1 MPTASKV
8 PDAVVRLESARRL
21 DPVVGAVRNIVRS
34 ALKPGATRDA
44 LHGVWLGHPL
54 HPLLTHIPI
63 GMWSAAAVVDLT
75 PGGGPTAAGLIAT
88 GCAAY
93 VPTIAAGWT
102 DWSELDEPQQRVG
115 LVHAAA
121 AATAFTCYV
130 GSLAARARGRHWQ
143 GRAWSFAG
151 LAFVTATGYLGAHL
165 SYRQAAGV
173 SRATESLQRFPAGW
187 HTLSRLDELPEGVPT
202 RREVEG
208 VDLLVIRRGSHV
220 DVLADV
226 CPHLGAP
233 LSAGSFVAVGGQG
246 CVVCPWHGSTYRLAD
261 GAVVRGPSTAPAP
274 RFETRIA
281 NGVVSVRRPGVG

>member
-1 MPTASKV
+1 MPTAVS
-8 PDAVVRLESARRL
+8 DAVERIESAHQL
-21 DPVVGAVRNIVRS
+21 DPVIGAVRAIVRS
-34 ALKPGATRDA
+34 ALKPGSVRDA

-54 HPLLTHIPI
+54 HPLLTHLPI

-75 PGGGPTAAGLIAT
+75 PGGGPTAASLIAT

-121 AATAFTCYV
+121 AAAAFTCYV
-130 GSLAARARGRHWQ
+130 GSLAARARGSHWR
-143 GRAWSFAG
+143 GRMWSTAG
-151 LAFVTATGYLGAHL
+151 LGFVAMAGYLGAHL

-173 SRATESLQRFPAGW
+173 SRAAEQVQRFPDGW
-187 HTLSRLDELPEGVPT
+187 HTLARLDDLPDGMPA

-208 VDLLVIRRGSHV
+208 VDLLVLRRGTHV
-220 DVLADV
+220 DVLADT

-233 LSAGSFVAVGGQG
+233 LSAGSFLAAEGQG
-246 CVVCPWHGSTYRLAD
+246 CIVCPWHGSTYRLAD
-261 GAVVRGPSTAPAP
+261 GAVMHGPATAPAP
-274 RFETRIA
+274 RFETRIE
-281 NGVVSVRRPGVG
+281 NGIVSVKRPGA